1 MDWGF
6 EMNTCPGTDLLLL
19 LDHELIDDTDTH
31 TELNNHVEQCEHCQR
46 RKKQLSLVK
55 ALAPLPAAPE
65 GFFQRIQDQIDREK
79 EEAKQGPETL
89 IHIKL
94 QCTFCKGK
102 LESKNSVYCGTCLA
116 PYHKDCFNEY
126 GRCAV
131 QGCDE
136 KRFVQTQVVVPKP
149 RRIWPFAVLAICGI
163 GGGLA
168 ALNMQ
173 STLPP
178 QSQTRLTK
186 AETNK
191 TIISRYVDEI
201 VDYDLSSS
209 PTMALATTKSGK
221 KIDLLKEQREHQF
234 RIFDVKD
241 LVSDKE
247 LKIQSSN
254 LDELPFEILQEAPEF
269 LKLDGR
275 KSWMGQYAK
284 VLATRR
290 VTINFSET
298 PVVDVVAFLQDITG
312 LNLSLAKDVRGETLK
327 ISVRL
332 RTVRLIDALA
342 YALPQAGLTATLK
355 NESIVVHHQTRAHRA
370 WVDQYRRVRK
380 ARRTSFQFTASLS
393 AAEIISA
400 IKEETGIKNWAAPA
414 EMNYD
419 SLGILIAKNK
429 PVILNKVDR
438 ALYSLRRNKEAPESQ
453 KYWFQGASSVVIAPS
468 QVRISEAIE
477 LLDKTRVSLK
487 LSDSKLSDIVKGLN
501 SVTDGELRF
510 RLDPELLKSNVTVSY
525 KVENVS
531 LSDALVILTKLTKT
545 VYDVDR
551 VGVYIRRK
559 SSPSL
564 ENLLFRGA
572 DQLFSKSAVSTE
584 VQRRLKNQR
593 LDFNFNDTPVADSIN
608 FLRDI
613 TGLNFVVTRDA
624 APLVDRKGSFV
635 NLRIR
640 NVSVE
645 NALNLMLN
653 QVGLSWRS
661 QQGVVLIIA
670 PSASP
675 LSADLK
681 RRIPEITGRLFN
693 KKPFV
698 AQSLGDFARQLEAAT
713 KLHVVFPDGVQ
724 SPARVTIP
732 VGSSVGEALASVE
745 MQAHL
750 ESKFGDIGAQRVP
763 FIALRVASEGP
774 ILRAI
779 SLEKSAKV
787 AKTSMPGLNNALDAL
802 NQRLTS
808 TLTEFHGKKALLES
822 STDKAALAK
831 ILSDFTRTL
840 AVINADRKFLSE
852 VVAIIERKN
861 TDSELFKKTM
871 AKVRGRYRE
880 TNEKIY
886 ALPIRWKATKSKA
899 MKEIK
904 ALEAELRRLDKID
917 EEELGLDAIQAHN
930 KKMVTLRGKYDA
942 ALKQLNRKEKIN
954 KLETAKLQSQK
965 AQLKQR
971 IIELDRRRYP
981 MKSIENLFGDES
993 QWRPL
998 IVKGFGDWR
1007 REARR
1012 IADFQVQHRFQF
1024 GYDCPAKVPNKKNC
1038 QCKRKD

>member
-19 LDHELIDDTDTH
+19 LDHELIEDTDSH
-31 TELNNHVEQCEHCQR
+31 SELNNHVEQCEHCQR

-65 GFFQRIQDQIDREK
+65 GFFQRIQDQIDREN

-94 QCTFCKGK
+94 QCTFCKDK

-116 PYHKDCFNEY
+116 PYHRDCFNEY

-173 STLPP
+173 STPP
-178 QSQTRLTK
+178 PNSQTKLTK
-186 AETNK
+186 AEANK

-209 PTMALATTKSGK
+209 PTMAMATTKSGK
-221 KIDLLKEQREHQF
+221 EIDLLKEQREIQF

-380 ARRTSFQFTASLS
+380 ARRASFQYTASLS
-393 AAEIISA
+393 AAEIITA
-400 IKEETGIKNWAAPA
+400 IKKETGIKNWAAPA

-429 PVILNKVDR
+429 PVVLNKVDR

-453 KYWFQGASSVVIAPS
+453 KYWFQGTSSVVIAPS

-487 LSDSKLSDIVKGLN
+487 LSDSSLQDIVKGLN
-501 SVTDGELRF
+501 TITDGELRF
-510 RLDPELLKSNVTVSY
+510 RLDSELQKSKVKASY
-525 KVENVS
+525 NVENVS
-531 LSDALVILTKLTKT
+531 LSDALVILTKLTET

-559 SSPSL
+559 SSPAL
-564 ENLLFRGA
+564 ENLLYRGA
-572 DQLFSKSAVSTE
+572 DQLFSKSAVSSE

-593 LDFNFNDTPVADSIN
+593 LDFNFNDTPVPDCIN

-624 APLVDRKGSFV
+624 APLVEKKGSFV

-640 NVSVE
+640 SVTIE

-745 MQAHL
+745 RQADVA
-750 ESKFGDIGAQRVP
+750 SKFGDIGAQRVP

-774 ILRAI
+774 ILEAI
-779 SLEKSAKV
+779 SLEKSAKA
-787 AKTSMPGLNNALDAL
+787 AKTAMPGLNEAVAAL
-802 NQRLTS
+802 NQRLKS
-808 TLTEFHGKKALLES
+808 TLTEFHSKKSLLES
-822 STDKAALAK
+822 STDKGALAK
-831 ILSDFTRTL
+831 ILRDFTRSL
-840 AVINADRKFLSE
+840 GIINADKKFLE
-852 VVAIIERKN
+852 EIVVSMNRRVSP
-861 TDSELFKKTM
+861 DDRSVKTL
-871 AKVRGRYRE
+871 AKVRARYRE
-880 TNEKIY
+880 KSEKIA
-886 ALPIRWKATKSKA
+886 ALPERWKATKSRA
-899 MKEIK
+899 TKEIK
-904 ALEAELRRLDKID
+904 ALETELRRLDKID
-917 EEELGLDAIQAHN
+917 EDKLSLDEIPAHN
-930 KKMVTLRGKYDA
+930 KKMVTLKAKYDA
-942 ALKQLNRKEKIN
+942 AVKQLNRQEKIY
-954 KLETAKLQSQK
+954 KLEAAKLQSEK
-965 AQLKQR
+965 ASLKQR

-981 MKSIENLFGDES
+981 LKSIQDLFRNES

-998 IVKGFGDWR
+998 IAKGFGNWR

-1012 IADFQVQHRFQF
+1012 IADFQVEHRFEF
-1024 GYDCPAKVPNKKNC
+1024 GHDCPAKIPNKKNC